1 MAIGIIVGIVLAILA
16 IAAFVGCYSCSDN
29 GNGTGA
35 GIFGVIGT
43 ILVLAFI
50 IVPFSFH
57 TVNTGELAVVKNM
70 GKITHVRDAGTNF
83 DLWFVNQYQKYD
95 TKVQNVDIT
104 TAAYSSDAQ
113 TMDIA
118 MTLQYQI
125 VPEKVIDIATQYG
138 SLEVLQSRIQS
149 IAVEKTKA
157 VLSSYKAMDIIAQ
170 RSQISPAVEVAIKD
184 AIGDEYFVK
193 VNTVVLSNIDF
204 SDAFEAAV
212 EDKMIAEQAKLK
224 AEYDNETKV
233 AQAKAEAEAKKAQ
246 AAAEAEAKVL
256 ANEAEI
262 KVAEAKAQAKLKEA
276 QAQKEIA
283 EAEAE
288 ALKVKAEAEAEANR
302 IITES
307 ITPELLDKIL
317 AENWNGQLPDTYVG
331 NGSGLSIILPNT

>member
-1 MAIGIIVGIVLAILA
+1 MAIGIIVGIVLVILA
-16 IAAFVGCYSCSDN
+16 IAAFVACYACWDN
-29 GNGTGA
+29 GKSGSA
-35 GIFGVIGT
+35 GVLGVIGA
-43 ILVLAFI
+43 ILVLSFL

-57 TVNTGELAVVKNM
+57 TVETGEIAIVKNM

-113 TMDIA
+113 TMEIA

-125 VPEKVIDIATQYG
+125 MADKVVDIATQYG
-138 SLEVLQSRIQS
+138 SLEVLQNRIQS

-170 RSQISPAVEVAIKD
+170 RAAISPAVEEAIKN
-184 AIGDEYFVK
+184 AIGEEYFVK

-224 AEYDNETKV
+224 ADYENQTKV
-233 AQAKAEAEAKKAQ
+233 AQAAAEAEAQLKKAQAEIDIAKAEAEAKKIAAEGE
-246 AAAEAEAKVL
+246 AAANK
-256 ANEAEI
+256 
-262 KVAEAKAQAKLKEA
+262 
-276 QAQKEIA
+276 
-283 EAEAE
+283 
-288 ALKVKAEAEAEANR
+288 
-302 IITES
+302 IITDS
-307 ITPELLDKIL
+307 ITDELLEKIL
-317 AENWNGQLPDTYVG
+317 AERWNGELPDTYVG
-331 NGSGLSIILPNT
+331 DGDGLGMILPNP

>member
-1 MAIGIIVGIVLAILA
+1 MAIGIIVGIVLVILA
-16 IAAFVGCYSCSDN
+16 IAAFIACYTCWDN
-29 GNGTGA
+29 GKSGSA
-35 GIFGVIGT
+35 GVLGVIGA
-43 ILVLAFI
+43 ILVLSFL

-57 TVNTGELAVVKNM
+57 TVETGEIAVVKNM

-113 TMDIA
+113 TMEIA

-125 VPEKVIDIATQYG
+125 MADKVIDIATQYG
-138 SLEVLQSRIQS
+138 SLEVLQNRIQS

-170 RSQISPAVEVAIKD
+170 RAAISPAVEEAIKN
-184 AIGDEYFVK
+184 AIGEEYFVK

-224 AEYDNETKV
+224 ADYENQTKV
-233 AQAKAEAEAKKAQ
+233 AQAAAEAEAQLKKAQAEIDIAKAEAEAKKIAAEGE
-246 AAAEAEAKVL
+246 AAANK
-256 ANEAEI
+256 
-262 KVAEAKAQAKLKEA
+262 
-276 QAQKEIA
+276 
-283 EAEAE
+283 
-288 ALKVKAEAEAEANR
+288 
-302 IITES
+302 IITDS
-307 ITPELLDKIL
+307 ITDELLEKIL
-317 AENWNGQLPDTYVG
+317 AERWNGELPDTYVG
-331 NGSGLSIILPNT
+331 DGDGLGMILPNP